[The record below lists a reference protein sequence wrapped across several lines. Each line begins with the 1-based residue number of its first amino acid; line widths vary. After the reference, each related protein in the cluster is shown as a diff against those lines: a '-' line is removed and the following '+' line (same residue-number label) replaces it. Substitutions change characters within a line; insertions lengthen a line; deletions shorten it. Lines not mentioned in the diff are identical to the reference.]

1 MKRNNH
7 LENRL
12 INIVNT
18 HFNVDVKRK
27 GRDRSTIDA
36 RSVACKILYDQGYS
50 KVNIAKVLN
59 QHHATI
65 IHTLKMFSIYL
76 NQDPMLRFRYDEC
89 RQHFADYKEDG
100 NFSIFDF
107 TNIESLRNEILRL
120 KIENKSLINE
130 NKSLITFI
138 LSHALRY
145 LLQLLEIATQTLCS
159 KHFRYSQ
166 KLHLLLNHL
175 KAFQPRRSPKAAMK

>member
-1 MKRNNH
+1 MERNNH
-7 LENRL
+7 LEERL

-27 GRDRSTIDA
+27 GRVRSIIDA
-36 RSVACKILYDQGYS
+36 RSVACKILYDQGYT
-50 KVNIAKVLN
+50 KTDIAKVLN

-76 NQDPMLRFRYDEC
+76 TQDPMLRFRYDEC
-89 RQHFADYKEDG
+89 RQYFCDYKEDG

-107 TNIESLRNEILRL
+107 TNIESLRNEIIRL

-130 NKSLITFI
+130 NKSLHSSIEKQGKY
-138 LSHALRY
+138 AP
-145 LLQLLEIATQTLCS
+145 LLEIIKERVTDKNVDT
-159 KHFRYSQ
+159 FRK
-166 KLHLLLNHL
+166 KLRAIANGIH
-175 KAFQPRRSPKAAMK
+175 